1 MDNRFTKIGHYYQEL
16 VVKVVS
22 GNATPEEHDE
32 LEEWLQLSMDHRMY
46 YHHIRQTWLVSSV
59 SGGSGWFDGDQ
70 AWEDTRALLKGST
83 GRKRWSDRQF
93 LWRAAA
99 VFVLAFSAGS
109 ITMYMGMRSMEE
121 TVNPMAQMNEI
132 TAPLGSKSRVMLP
145 DSTVVWLNAG
155 SRLRYAQ
162 TYNETGR
169 DVDLVGEGYFQVRT
183 NAAKPFVVH
192 TGGVKVRAY
201 GTAFN
206 VKAYPE
212 EKTITTTLVEGK
224 VDVETLRTGGGEPIR
239 LTLKP
244 RQNVVITRG
253 MEESGSLAVEEESVQ
268 VSAGEESQAETSPV
282 VVASDIKTTLYT
294 SWKDENWIVE
304 RVNLDDF
311 IVMVGRRFDVDFVYK
326 SEDLKQYKISG
337 TIRKETLEQVL
348 DLLKLTTPLK
358 YRIREGVVTLDYDA
372 SRSGNYQQVM
382 HELQDIQ

>member
-32 LEEWLQLSMDHRMY
+32 LEEWLQLSMGHRMY

-224 VDVETLRTGGGEPIR
+224 VDVEALRTGGGEPIR